1 MNSKELKQEIG
12 NIDIYLLDQIL
23 KERFNSTNKILDAGC
38 GSGRNL
44 QYFIN
49 NNFDVYGIDSN
60 ENRINSL
67 KNLNNIQNFK
77 VAKLESIPF
86 NKDYFDYIICN
97 AVLHFANNEIH
108 FFKMFSELFRV
119 LKTNGTLFIRMT
131 SDFGIENLVNKIE
144 NGVYNIPD
152 GSTRFLLTNT
162 ILEKLKNK
170 YNFDFIE
177 PLKTVNVNNLRCM
190 STLIIKKVF

>member
-23 KERFNSTNKILDAGC
+23 KERFNSSDKILDAGC

-60 ENRINSL
+60 ENRIKSL
-67 KNLNNIQNFK
+67 KNLNNNHNFK
-77 VAKLESIPF
+77 VAKLEAIPF
-86 NKDYFDYIICN
+86 KNNYFNYIICN
-97 AVLHFANNEIH
+97 AVLHFAINETH
-108 FFKMFSELFRV
+108 FFKMLSELFRV
-119 LKTNGTLFIRMT
+119 LKPKGTLFIRMT
-131 SDFGIENLVNKIE
+131 SNFGIENLVKLIE

-152 GSTRFLLTNT
+152 RSTRFLLTNT
-162 ILEKLKNK
+162 ILEKLKTK
-170 YNFDFIE
+170 YNFEFIE

-190 STLIIKKVF
+190 STLVIKKV

>member
-1 MNSKELKQEIG
+1 N
-12 NIDIYLLDQIL
+12 
-23 KERFNSTNKILDAGC
+23 
-38 GSGRNL
+38 
-44 QYFIN
+44 
-49 NNFDVYGIDSN
+49 
-60 ENRINSL
+60 
-67 KNLNNIQNFK
+67 QNFK
-77 VAKLESIPF
+77 VAKLEAIPF

-131 SDFGIENLVNKIE
+131 SDFGIENSVNEIE
-144 NGVYNIPD
+144 NGVYDIPD

>member
-23 KERFNSTNKILDAGC
+23 KERFNSTDKILDAGC
-38 GSGRNL
+38 GSGRNI
-44 QYFIN
+44 QYFSN
-49 NNFDVYGIDSN
+49 NNFDIYGIDYN
-60 ENRINSL
+60 ENKIKSL
-67 KNLNNIQNFK
+67 EKLNKNFK
-77 VAKLESIPF
+77 VAKLEEIPF
-86 NKDYFDYIICN
+86 NKNYFDYIICN

-131 SDFGIENLVNKIE
+131 SNFGIENLVNEIE

-162 ILEKLKNK
+162 ILDELKTK

-190 STLIIKKVF
+190 STLVIKKVF